1 MSRSAPYQPLLLR
14 ILHGASGILAIGAII
29 TGFLVYNTFDGR
41 FGNIPLPKIEPI
53 QDIHGT
59 LGLFFLMLL
68 PAFALYSF
76 HAGQKRL
83 IQPDSLS
90 QLTQVNKP
98 IWWVSLQRI
107 TNTFMLIAAVFAV
120 MSGKMMKEEWLP
132 MGELYHIWYSCH
144 LIAWVV
150 MVCCLAIHL
159 LMSTKVGGATLL
171 ISMFSWTFRPE
182 ENPSR
187 WYIRCREW
195 LSSLPASFGVG
206 INNWMQNNLSLR
218 IIEVIVLGGII
229 AAFLLPLLLPSNNS

>member
-29 TGFLVYNTFDGR
+29 TGFLVYNTFDRR
-41 FGNIPLPKIEPI
+41 FGEIPLPKIEPI

-59 LGLFFLMLL
+59 LGLFFLILL
-68 PAFALYSF
+68 PVFALYSF

-83 IQPDSLS
+83 IQPDTLS

-98 IWWVSLQRI
+98 IWWVSLQRV
-107 TNTFMLIAAVFAV
+107 TNTFMLIASVLAVI
-120 MSGKMMKEEWLP
+120 SGRMMKEEWLP
-132 MGELYHIWYSCH
+132 IGELYHIWYSLH
-144 LIAWVV
+144 LTAWVV

-159 LMSTKVGGATLL
+159 LMSIKVGGATLIL
-171 ISMFSWTFRPE
+171 SMFSGKFRPE
-182 ENPSR
+182 DHPNG
-187 WYIRCREW
+187 WYHRCRDW
-195 LSSLPASFGVG
+195 MSSLQANVGVI

-229 AAFLLPLLLPSNNS
+229 TAFLLPLLFSLY